1 MSVFSTRL
9 KAEEEPGN
17 AVGVNVEVQKGRK
30 MFTREIVS
38 LMVNIYI
45 LRILNLE
52 NLLLENNR
60 ITLGI
65 LSFRNVF

>member
-1 MSVFSTRL
+1 MFSARL

-17 AVGVNVEVQKGRK
+17 AEGVNVEVQKGRK

-45 LRILNLE
+45 EISEEYWTWKICCWKTLR
-52 NLLLENNR
+52 
-60 ITLGI
+60 
-65 LSFRNVF
+65 